1 MLRSAPKRPRH
12 SVEVLKEMISDLE
25 TQRSTTSMSLSKEKD
40 LIRDIRELKGKIRV
54 HGEQDNL
61 RLQIQQMKTTKQRA
75 QDQVVEIGKQIVE
88 LEGALG
94 RLEIRGKLF
103 MMGVDIPIQLIMER
117 DLNIRKEDVVFVS
130 NVLEE
135 MEKRHSVSLELDREK
150 ACVHVAGTCAF
161 LLFSYLPLSNV
172 TIAHLKHTQVRMR
185 LWVLHVRRLR
195 KSHLRRFER
204 NHF

>member
-1 MLRSAPKRPRH
+1 
-12 SVEVLKEMISDLE
+12 MISDLE
-25 TQRSTTSMSLSKEKD
+25 TKRSTTSMSLSKEKD

-135 MEKRHSVSLELDREK
+135 MEKRHSVSLELNREN
-150 ACVHVAGTCAF
+150 ARVHVAGTWSSF
-161 LLFSYLPLSNV
+161 SFFSYSLTDKYCYDRYQRGRGFCLCGD
-172 TIAHLKHTQVRMR
+172 
-185 LWVLHVRRLR
+185 
-195 KSHLRRFER
+195 
-204 NHF
+204 

>member
-1 MLRSAPKRPRH
+1 MLRSAPKRPSH
-12 SVEVLKEMISDLE
+12 SVEVLNEMISDLE
-25 TQRSTTSMSLSKEKD
+25 TKRSTTSMSLSKEKD

-54 HGEQDNL
+54 HGEQDN
-61 RLQIQQMKTTKQRA
+61 TSSDSADEDNETEA

-117 DLNIRKEDVVFVS
+117 DLNICKEDVVFVS

-135 MEKRHSVSLELDREK
+135 MEKRHSVSLELNRENS
-150 ACVHVAGTCAF
+150 CSRCGYVEFVSSF
-161 LLFSYLPLSNV
+161 LIHSNSL
-172 TIAHLKHTQVRMR
+172 ILLRQVRKR
-185 LWVLHVRRLR
+185 PWVCLCGD
-195 KSHLRRFER
+195 
-204 NHF
+204 

>member
-1 MLRSAPKRPRH
+1 
-12 SVEVLKEMISDLE
+12 MISDLE
-25 TQRSTTSMSLSKEKD
+25 TKRSTTSMSLSKEKD

-117 DLNIRKEDVVFVS
+117 TLGIRREDVSFVA
-130 NVLEE
+130 NLLEE
-135 MEKRHSVSLELDREK
+135 MEKRHSVSLELDRDNNR
-150 ACVHVAGTCAF
+150 VHVAGT
-161 LLFSYLPLSNV
+161 LNIIISE
-172 TIAHLKHTQVRMR
+172 HD
-185 LWVLHVRRLR
+185 
-195 KSHLRRFER
+195 
-204 NHF
+204 